1 MELINNFSEI
11 FLSVWNKG
19 ILGVD
24 IFQILIG
31 IGIFLLFLVFRGL
44 ISKLVIKKLEIISK
58 RTTNK
63 LDDTF
68 VQSLVGPARFLPI
81 VLGFFIASY
90 YMTFSMEGR
99 EVVDTINRTLIT
111 ILIFWVIHQIIEPVS
126 YILSGLDK
134 LLTRELIGWIIKS
147 LKILIFI
154 LGLAAVLELWGI
166 KIGPI
171 IAGLGLFGVAVALG
185 AQDLFKNL
193 ISGILVLV
201 EKRFKIGD
209 WIAVEGI
216 IEGVVEKIGFRS
228 TTIRKFDKSLA
239 IIPNF
244 QFAENAV
251 VNVSET
257 SNWLISWIITL
268 QYDTT
273 VDQLKKI
280 RDEIENH
287 INLSEDYNTSIGVAV
302 RVDKF
307 SDSSIDMYV
316 RCFTKTGS
324 WNNWLDVKERL
335 AIAIKEISQEYYYN
349 VFGITLTF
357 CIINVLILKII
368 SLIGLLK
375 INFNIIFSLTN
386 PFYFLK
392 IYSPLNNEFSFE
404 LIYEMI
410 FLFFNQFNFNIIY
423 SFLLLTTFLLA
434 LKNIF
439 FKSQNENYKNYLYIV
454 LFSLIVFFLISM
466 NNFRYNVSYN
476 IYILP
481 FLFLSIGILLN
492 TFKKKFYSIM
502 LISLLIINFTLN
514 IENYKKYIYKPSN
527 LDFVCTNKSTRD
539 FYYHWARNFD
549 EDFFKKI
556 CLNSNLLFK

>member
-1 MELINNFSEI
+1 MELFNNFSDLFI
-11 FLSVWNKG
+11 SVWSKG
-19 ILGVD
+19 IHGVD

-31 IGIFLLFLVFRGL
+31 IGIFFIFLIFRGI
-44 ISKLVIKKLEIISK
+44 ISKILIKRLEDITK

-68 VQSLVGPARFLPI
+68 VHAMEGPARFLPI

-90 YMTFSMEGR
+90 YMSFGEDGR
-99 EVVDTINRTLIT
+99 ALVDTINRTLVT
-111 ILIFWVIHQIIEPVS
+111 ILIFWLIHQLVEPIS

-134 LLTRELIGWIIKS
+134 MLTRELIGWIIKS

-209 WIAVEGI
+209 WIMVDGI
-216 IEGVVEKIGFRS
+216 IEGIVEKIGFRS

-273 VDQLKKI
+273 VDQLKTI
-280 RDEIENH
+280 RNEIENY
-287 INLSEDYNTSIGVAV
+287 INKSEDYNTSVGVAV
-302 RVDKF
+302 RIDKF

-316 RCFTKTGS
+316 RCFTKTDS
-324 WNNWLDVKERL
+324 WNEWLSVKERL
-335 AIAIKEISQEYYYN
+335 AIEIKQIVENNNASFAFPSQ
-349 VFGITLTF
+349 
-357 CIINVLILKII
+357 
-368 SLIGLLK
+368 S
-375 INFNIIFSLTN
+375 
-386 PFYFLK
+386 
-392 IYSPLNNEFSFE
+392 
-404 LIYEMI
+404 
-410 FLFFNQFNFNIIY
+410 
-423 SFLLLTTFLLA
+423 
-434 LKNIF
+434 
-439 FKSQNENYKNYLYIV
+439 
-454 LFSLIVFFLISM
+454 
-466 NNFRYNVSYN
+466 
-476 IYILP
+476 IYIE
-481 FLFLSIGILLN
+481 
-492 TFKKKFYSIM
+492 KK
-502 LISLLIINFTLN
+502 
-514 IENYKKYIYKPSN
+514 
-527 LDFVCTNKSTRD
+527 
-539 FYYHWARNFD
+539 
-549 EDFFKKI
+549 
-556 CLNSNLLFK
+556 

>member
-1 MELINNFSEI
+1 MEIINNFSDI
-11 FLSVWNKG
+11 FLSVWKKG

-31 IGIFLLFLVFRGL
+31 VGIFFIFLIFRGL
-44 ISKLVIKKLEIISK
+44 ISKLIIKKLEIISK

-68 VQSLVGPARFLPI
+68 VNALEGPARFLPI

-90 YMTFSMEGR
+90 YMTFSSDSR
-99 EVVDTINRTLIT
+99 EIVDTINRTLIT
-111 ILIFWVIHQIIEPVS
+111 ILIFWIIHQIIEPIS

-216 IEGVVEKIGFRS
+216 IEGTVENIGFRS
-228 TTIRKFDKSLA
+228 TSIRKFDKSLA

-257 SNWLISWIITL
+257 SNWRIRWIITL
-268 QYDTT
+268 QYNSTI
-273 VDQLKKI
+273 DQLKKV
-280 RDEIENH
+280 REEIENY
-287 INLSEDYNTSIGVAV
+287 INSSDDFNQSAGVAV
-302 RVDKF
+302 RIEKF
-307 SDSSIDMYV
+307 SDSSIDILV
-316 RCFTKTGS
+316 RCFTNSNS
-324 WNNWLDVKERL
+324 WSNSLEVKERL
-335 AIAIKEISQEYYYN
+335 AIEIKQIVEKNGASFAFPSQ
-349 VFGITLTF
+349 
-357 CIINVLILKII
+357 
-368 SLIGLLK
+368 S
-375 INFNIIFSLTN
+375 
-386 PFYFLK
+386 
-392 IYSPLNNEFSFE
+392 
-404 LIYEMI
+404 
-410 FLFFNQFNFNIIY
+410 
-423 SFLLLTTFLLA
+423 
-434 LKNIF
+434 
-439 FKSQNENYKNYLYIV
+439 
-454 LFSLIVFFLISM
+454 
-466 NNFRYNVSYN
+466 
-476 IYILP
+476 IYIE
-481 FLFLSIGILLN
+481 
-492 TFKKKFYSIM
+492 KK
-502 LISLLIINFTLN
+502 
-514 IENYKKYIYKPSN
+514 
-527 LDFVCTNKSTRD
+527 
-539 FYYHWARNFD
+539 
-549 EDFFKKI
+549 
-556 CLNSNLLFK
+556 

>member
-1 MELINNFSEI
+1 MELLNNFSEI

-31 IGIFLLFLVFRGL
+31 IGIFLIFLVFRGL
-44 ISKLVIKKLEIISK
+44 ISKLIIKKLEVISK

-68 VQSLVGPARFLPI
+68 VSSLVGPARFLPI

-90 YMTFSMEGR
+90 YMTFSSEGR
-99 EVVDTINRTLIT
+99 EIVDTINRTLIT

-201 EKRFKIGD
+201 EKRFKMGD
-209 WIAVEGI
+209 WIKVDGI
-216 IEGVVEKIGFRS
+216 IEGIVEKIGFRS
-228 TTIRKFDKSLA
+228 TVIRKFDKSLA

-251 VNVSET
+251 INKSQIT
-257 SNWLISWIITL
+257 NWRISWTITL
-268 QYDTT
+268 QYDST
-273 VDQLKKI
+273 VEQLKTI
-280 RDEIENH
+280 RNEIEDF
-287 INLSEDYNTSIGVAV
+287 INSSEDYDTAVGVSV

-307 SDSSIDMYV
+307 ADSSIDMYV
-316 RCFTKTGS
+316 RCYTKTNS
-324 WNNWLDVKERL
+324 WSEMLLVKERL
-335 AIAIKEISQEYYYN
+335 AIKIKEIVEGN
-349 VFGITLTF
+349 
-357 CIINVLILKII
+357 KA
-368 SLIGLLK
+368 
-375 INFNIIFSLTN
+375 
-386 PFYFLK
+386 
-392 IYSPLNNEFSFE
+392 SFAFPSTSVYVE
-404 LIYEMI
+404 
-410 FLFFNQFNFNIIY
+410 
-423 SFLLLTTFLLA
+423 
-434 LKNIF
+434 
-439 FKSQNENYKNYLYIV
+439 
-454 LFSLIVFFLISM
+454 
-466 NNFRYNVSYN
+466 
-476 IYILP
+476 
-481 FLFLSIGILLN
+481 
-492 TFKKKFYSIM
+492 KK
-502 LISLLIINFTLN
+502 
-514 IENYKKYIYKPSN
+514 
-527 LDFVCTNKSTRD
+527 
-539 FYYHWARNFD
+539 
-549 EDFFKKI
+549 
-556 CLNSNLLFK
+556 

>member
-1 MELINNFSEI
+1 MELINNFFDI

-31 IGIFLLFLVFRGL
+31 IGIFLLFLIFRGL
-44 ISKLVIKKLEIISK
+44 MSKLIIRKLEIISK
-58 RTTNK
+58 KTTNK

-68 VQSLVGPARFLPI
+68 VSSLVGPARFFPI
-81 VLGFFIASY
+81 VIGFFIASY
-90 YMTFSMEGR
+90 YMTFSLEGR
-99 EVVDTINRTLIT
+99 EIVDTINRTLIT
-111 ILIFWVIHQIIEPVS
+111 ILIFWIIHQIIEPVS
-126 YILSGLDK
+126 YVLSGLDK
-134 LLTRELIGWIIKS
+134 ILTKELIGWIIKS

-209 WIAVEGI
+209 WIMVEGI
-216 IEGVVEKIGFRS
+216 IEGIVEKIGFRS

-257 SNWLISWIITL
+257 SNWLISWTITL
-268 QYDTT
+268 QYDST

-280 RDEIENH
+280 RNEIESH
-287 INLSEDYNTSIGVAV
+287 INTSEDYNTSVGVAV

-316 RCFTKTGS
+316 RCFTKSGS

-335 AIAIKEISQEYYYN
+335 AIAIKEIVEKNGASFAFPSQ
-349 VFGITLTF
+349 
-357 CIINVLILKII
+357 
-368 SLIGLLK
+368 S
-375 INFNIIFSLTN
+375 
-386 PFYFLK
+386 
-392 IYSPLNNEFSFE
+392 IYVE
-404 LIYEMI
+404 
-410 FLFFNQFNFNIIY
+410 
-423 SFLLLTTFLLA
+423 
-434 LKNIF
+434 
-439 FKSQNENYKNYLYIV
+439 
-454 LFSLIVFFLISM
+454 
-466 NNFRYNVSYN
+466 
-476 IYILP
+476 
-481 FLFLSIGILLN
+481 
-492 TFKKKFYSIM
+492 KK
-502 LISLLIINFTLN
+502 
-514 IENYKKYIYKPSN
+514 
-527 LDFVCTNKSTRD
+527 
-539 FYYHWARNFD
+539 
-549 EDFFKKI
+549 
-556 CLNSNLLFK
+556 